1 MIFHEISRQQ
11 NEKGNLMR
19 KVDLL
24 MRSDLQ
30 LRKIQQSQEN
40 HAIPMKQNKNGN
52 LFGRLKLLAR
62 LDL

>member
-1 MIFHEISRQQ
+1 
-11 NEKGNLMR
+11 MR